1 MVQFDKVQAD
11 LAVNIK
17 MRRAELSISQEQ
29 LALRSETQRSQISL
43 IELQQANPTLKT
55 LHQIAAVLDMDVH
68 ELLLPRFTSK
78 AGTR

>member
-55 LHQIAAVLDMDVH
+55 LHQIAAVLDMGVH
-68 ELLLPRFTSK
+68 ELLLPRPTSK
-78 AGTR
+78 TGGR

>member
-43 IELQQANPTLKT
+43 IELQQANPTIKT
-55 LHQIAAVLDMDVH
+55 LYQIAAVLDMDVH
-68 ELLLPRFTSK
+68 ELLLPRPASK
-78 AGTR
+78 AGAR